1 MKDDMQDNKPK
12 LTIEKQTNIAA
23 KLANLPR
30 AAAAE
35 MSMKEFVAGLKDQIK
50 FAESQ
55 GYTLVEIAEILKKDG
70 VEMSVTT
77 LRTYLQKSKVTRKK
91 AAPKA
96 AAAPADTIA
105 AA

>member
-1 MKDDMQDNKPK
+1 MKDDMQDTKPK
-12 LTIEKQTNIAA
+12 LTVEKQTNIAS
-23 KLANLPR
+23 KLSNLPR

-55 GYTLVEIAEILKKDG
+55 GYTLVQICEILKKDG

-96 AAAPADTIA
+96 AAPADTIA